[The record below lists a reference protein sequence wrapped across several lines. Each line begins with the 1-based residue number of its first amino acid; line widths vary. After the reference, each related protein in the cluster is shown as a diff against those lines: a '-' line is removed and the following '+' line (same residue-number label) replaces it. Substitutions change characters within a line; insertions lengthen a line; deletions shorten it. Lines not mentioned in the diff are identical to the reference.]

1 MNHLKGNIR
10 RFLDQVERE
19 IEYLEYQLN
28 VHPFAETE
36 DDYEIVDGEKIYTAA
51 FLESMPAS
59 YDSMLIRFG
68 TLMEVKERLEEC
80 LKPATGESLDKLR
93 LQITFDN
100 DEEGGDAGNVRWN

>member
-1 MNHLKGNIR
+1 MNQLKGNIR
-10 RFLDQVERE
+10 RFLDQIESE

-28 VHPFAETE
+28 VHPFAATE
-36 DDYEIVDGEKIYTAA
+36 DDYKIVDGEEKYAAA

-59 YDSMLIRFG
+59 YHSMLIRFG

-80 LKPATGESLDKLR
+80 LKSATGEPLDKLR